1 MFCHKCKCCSL
12 SWLSGV
18 FALAAIVH
26 IIRLIARAQVQVG
39 DFVVPM
45 NLSIVIAVVA
55 GILSLVLCKMSCKA
69 CNCASK

>member
-18 FALAAIVH
+18 FLLAAIVH
-26 IIRLIARAQVQVG
+26 IVRLIAKAQVQVG

-55 GILSLVLCKMSCKA
+55 GILSLALDRKSVV
-69 CNCASK
+69 

>member
-26 IIRLIARAQVQVG
+26 IVRLVTRTQVQLN

-45 NLSIVIAVVA
+45 NLSVVIAVVA

-69 CNCASK
+69 CTCTTK